1 MNPPIF
7 AIVQARMG
15 STRFPGKMLKKL
27 GNYHIIDWVINRL
40 KRSNNL
46 DGIVLATT
54 TLSED
59 DVLQQKAKFWGV
71 DVFRGSNEDVLGR
84 FDKAARYFEVNT
96 IVRVCGD
103 NPFVAPEEIDRLIE
117 FFDNNP
123 CDYACNHQNRLGSG
137 YADGFGAEIFSS
149 NLLNKIK
156 RLTTKIRHREHI
168 TLYLWEN
175 RNKYKLK
182 SVPAPDKLHHSDL
195 CFDIDTI
202 EDKETLDWL
211 INCGVNMNSQADEI
225 INIYLS
231 NYFKHRQEN

>member
-27 GNYHIIDWVINRL
+27 GSYHILEWVINRL
-40 KRSNNL
+40 KRANNL

-54 TLSED
+54 TLPED

-71 DVFRGSNEDVLGR
+71 DVFRGSKEDVLGR
-84 FDKAARYFEVNT
+84 FYKAARYFEANT

-137 YADGFGAEIFSS
+137 YADGFGAEIFSKEILFKVNTLAENDYHRAHVTS
-149 NLLNKIK
+149 FIWDNKNDFDIK
-156 RLTTKIRHREHI
+156 AVPSPEE
-168 TLYLWEN
+168 LYFPT
-175 RNKYKLK
+175 YK
-182 SVPAPDKLHHSDL
+182 
-195 CFDIDTI
+195 FDIDTI
-202 EDKETLDWL
+202 RDKNNLDIL
-211 INCGVNMNSQADEI
+211 INNGISIDNSAREI
-225 INIYLS
+225 VELYNNLNNIKT
-231 NYFKHRQEN
+231 N

>member
-27 GNYHIIDWVINRL
+27 GSYHILEWVINRL
-40 KRSNNL
+40 KRANNL

-54 TLSED
+54 TLPED

-71 DVFRGSNEDVLGR
+71 DVFRGSKEDVLGR
-84 FDKAARYFEVNT
+84 FYKAARYFEANT

-123 CDYACNHQNRLGSG
+123 CDYACNHQNRLGSSG
-137 YADGFGAEIFSS
+137 
-149 NLLNKIK
+149 
-156 RLTTKIRHREHI
+156 REEAGGG
-168 TLYLWEN
+168 L
-175 RNKYKLK
+175 
-182 SVPAPDKLHHSDL
+182 V
-195 CFDIDTI
+195 
-202 EDKETLDWL
+202 
-211 INCGVNMNSQADEI
+211 
-225 INIYLS
+225 
-231 NYFKHRQEN
+231 FKGNTV